1 MRELSLNVL
10 DIAQNSIKAG
20 ATLIGIDILE
30 NTDLDRL
37 TIRISDNG
45 CGMSEE
51 QVQKVVNPFY
61 TTRTTRR
68 VGLGVPFFK
77 MAAQMAGGDFSID
90 STLHKGTVVT
100 AWFQLSHIDRPPLG
114 DINATLLSLIP
125 FNPTIDFVYNRARDG
140 LTFSL
145 DTREM
150 RQILGPD
157 VPLSAPETV
166 QWLREFLEENEAELT
181 GGSPSGAST

>member
-1 MRELSLNVL
+1 MSLNVF

-100 AWFQLSHIDRPPLG
+100 AWFQFPTLTVPP
-114 DINATLLSLIP
+114 
-125 FNPTIDFVYNRARDG
+125 
-140 LTFSL
+140 
-145 DTREM
+145 
-150 RQILGPD
+150 
-157 VPLSAPETV
+157 
-166 QWLREFLEENEAELT
+166 
-181 GGSPSGAST
+181 